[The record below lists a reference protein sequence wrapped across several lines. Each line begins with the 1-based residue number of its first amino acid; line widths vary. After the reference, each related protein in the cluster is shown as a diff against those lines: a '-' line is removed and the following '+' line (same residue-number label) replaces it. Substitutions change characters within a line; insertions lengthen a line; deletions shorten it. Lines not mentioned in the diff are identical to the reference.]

1 MFLFSPSIHL
11 KLCSESDLDV
21 STKAGLPFCGTKII
35 LLLELDPREQESCCV
50 TSREE
55 EDAIAHLMS
64 ILSYTGFH
72 TRALRGYSPFLTV
85 QDMDYVSCV
94 TDP

>member
-1 MFLFSPSIHL
+1 M
-11 KLCSESDLDV
+11 
-21 STKAGLPFCGTKII
+21 
-35 LLLELDPREQESCCV
+35 

-55 EDAIAHLMS
+55 EDAIAHLTS

-72 TRALRGYSPFLTV
+72 TMALRGYSPFLTF
-85 QDMDYVSCV
+85 QDMGGVSSV